1 MTEEVAQL
9 PITPIASAS
18 KDPRP
23 RATRLYP
30 TSNAASHLRKPL
42 VAAWWPRS
50 KSPHTAEKI
59 RNYRRQV
66 VSRRCRDHPQA
77 PRRRR
82 QRRPR

>member
-50 KSPHTAEKI
+50 KIPHTAEKI
-59 RNYRRQV
+59 RHHGRKV
-66 VSRRCRDHPQA
+66 GA
-77 PRRRR
+77 GRRRGDPETPRPDR
-82 QRRPR
+82 QR

>member
-1 MTEEVAQL
+1 MTEEMAQS

-42 VAAWWPRS
+42 VAA
-50 KSPHTAEKI
+50 
-59 RNYRRQV
+59 
-66 VSRRCRDHPQA
+66 
-77 PRRRR
+77 
-82 QRRPR
+82 

>member
-23 RATRLYP
+23 RATRLHP

-42 VAAWWPRS
+42 VAA
-50 KSPHTAEKI
+50 
-59 RNYRRQV
+59 
-66 VSRRCRDHPQA
+66 
-77 PRRRR
+77 
-82 QRRPR
+82 